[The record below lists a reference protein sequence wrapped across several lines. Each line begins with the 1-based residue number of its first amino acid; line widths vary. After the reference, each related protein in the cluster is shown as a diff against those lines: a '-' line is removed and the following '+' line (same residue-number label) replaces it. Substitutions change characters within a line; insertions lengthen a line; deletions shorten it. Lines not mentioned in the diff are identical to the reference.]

1 MVAHFCKSGVIRP
14 GTFLSDICYTLQKL
28 QRTLTHLFFP
38 LSSIYTPFPE
48 DSCMQIKISLFFLHS
63 LKVPKVIPL
72 FGVFAE
78 TASFLWHRQILLLRC
93 ILFAWSQSGCA
104 GLNQGWCVVGCPM
117 VWQRYWEVLN
127 LPKSQH
133 TKQKVEETGEQSPM
147 DISSYPCLLV
157 CTELRRS
164 QPELASSAS
173 HNDYP
178 WTFMST
184 SVLNK

>member
-1 MVAHFCKSGVIRP
+1 MVAHFSKSGVIRP

-28 QRTLTHLFFP
+28 QRTLTHLFFS

-78 TASFLWHRQILLLRC
+78 TASFLWHRQILLFRC
-93 ILFAWSQSGCA
+93 ILFAGSQSGCA

-133 TKQKVEETGEQSPM
+133 TKRKVEETGEQSPM